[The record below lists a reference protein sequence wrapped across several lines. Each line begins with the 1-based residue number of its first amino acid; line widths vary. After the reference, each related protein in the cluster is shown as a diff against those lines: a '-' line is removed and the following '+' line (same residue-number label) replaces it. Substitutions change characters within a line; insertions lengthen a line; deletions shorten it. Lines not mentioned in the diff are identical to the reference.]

1 MFRRRNVCCAHRP
14 EGWLPHR
21 LSDCCG
27 DNMDMAAVK
36 LLSLVVLIECWRASG
51 QGQVNYPVVAKC
63 AHHASTWYLIQIN
76 CRAERGLVDI
86 FSIAKKVL

>member
-14 EGWLPHR
+14 EGWLPHG

-27 DNMDMAAVK
+27 DNMDTAAVK

-51 QGQVNYPVVAKC
+51 RGQVKEINYPAVAKMC
-63 AHHASTWYLIQIN
+63 TSCINLVIQIN
-76 CRAERGLVDI
+76 CRERG
-86 FSIAKKVL
+86 

>member
-1 MFRRRNVCCAHRP
+1 
-14 EGWLPHR
+14 
-21 LSDCCG
+21 
-27 DNMDMAAVK
+27 MDMAAVK

-86 FSIAKKVL
+86 FSIAQKVL